1 MIILLNNFDII
12 LLKEFGLIEEFE
24 LIDDNIKNFDI
35 IIYLKRILISQYFG
49 LIDILFLIKFNQLI
63 KKF

>member
-24 LIDDNIKNFDI
+24 LINDNIKNFDI

-49 LIDILFLIKFNQLI
+49 LINILFLIKFNQLI

>member
-1 MIILLNNFDII
+1 MIILLNNFNII

>member
-35 IIYLKRILISQYFG
+35 TILE
-49 LIDILFLIKFNQLI
+49 NQSTDMLLNTLTN
-63 KKF
+63 KNLSL